1 MRIRNSAIS
10 RPTAE
15 QKAQCAKARPA
26 SQGQAWPV
34 LLSVYGR
41 RRPRPAVVLKMA
53 AVDLFKLVKEK
64 RFWVA
69 SFLVAWAAALQVPR
83 HGLPSIQS
91 PIRLRFQ
98 IQKFHFLVH
107 QGHMMWM
114 QRQEAFKHKFGA
126 DASDAS
132 SPLDSSS
139 T

>member
-1 MRIRNSAIS
+1 
-10 RPTAE
+10 
-15 QKAQCAKARPA
+15 
-26 SQGQAWPV
+26 
-34 LLSVYGR
+34 
-41 RRPRPAVVLKMA
+41 MA
-53 AVDLFKLVKEK
+53 AVDLSKLVKEK

-132 SPLDSSS
+132 SSLDSSS